1 MRHAEVARLHRR
13 ALFPLISLTVGTCPT
28 SSTIHHEVDS
38 RTSELVSVFCLP
50 SLFPFYLSLNKWSR
64 YTNEDDSYI
73 FVPAEPAGA
82 SPLVVHR
89 NSGDIV
95 LDCRFLYSQ
104 LTAYKYIF
112 RTAPNSAVPSSAKRY
127 KNTIYG
133 IFGLISLSQCSSPPS
148 ILDFPPL
155 LNATYSGISHC
166 DHWSRAT
173 RTPSRTP
180 HIPRYGFRHPPSP
193 PRPFSCQT
201 LSPSGNTSACAR
213 SLSFE
218 QRSIFIQLCVR
229 RHTTI
234 ASPIRG

>member
-50 SLFPFYLSLNKWSR
+50 FLFPFYLSLNKWSR

-104 LTAYKYIF
+104 LTAYKYLLRDSTQFCGTLFSKAIQEHHLWHLRF
-112 RTAPNSAVPSSAKRY
+112 N
-127 KNTIYG
+127 
-133 IFGLISLSQCSSPPS
+133 LIV
-148 ILDFPPL
+148 
-155 LNATYSGISHC
+155 TM
-166 DHWSRAT
+166 
-173 RTPSRTP
+173 
-180 HIPRYGFRHPPSP
+180 
-193 PRPFSCQT
+193 
-201 LSPSGNTSACAR
+201 
-213 SLSFE
+213 
-218 QRSIFIQLCVR
+218 
-229 RHTTI
+229 
-234 ASPIRG
+234 